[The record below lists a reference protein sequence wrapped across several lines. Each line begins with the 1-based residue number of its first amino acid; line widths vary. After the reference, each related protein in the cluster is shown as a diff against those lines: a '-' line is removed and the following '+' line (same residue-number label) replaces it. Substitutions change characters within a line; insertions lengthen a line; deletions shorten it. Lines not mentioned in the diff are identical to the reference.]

1 MIVLGFSGVFV
12 LESLGNHNSAFKPP
26 RNKSKDIFQQP
37 QNVDFENDLIFNPSF
52 NIRCQKAKRVK
63 TMTRMLTS
71 CMKLEILC

>member
-26 RNKSKDIFQQP
+26 RNKSKQQP

-52 NIRCQKAKRVK
+52 NIRWEKAKTV
-63 TMTRMLTS
+63 
-71 CMKLEILC
+71 C